1 MEDQAAAASSD
12 HAAQDLVEALAPAP
26 QAGLPSSAAA
36 NVVANVEE
44 GEPTFA
50 PVAQHNLEAPV
61 EAVAGD
67 VAELVPT
74 PPAADVAAR
83 DDVAECSCDCCVS
96 VERQEPVISTN
107 WTCTPAALGMK
118 QSNLACNLD
127 TAYTCALAKF
137 EPPEVFDYHLFC
149 MSHCKTVATEA
160 QTQCITLS
168 DAELAEHA
176 RDGAG
181 LWVDHLLPAVQE
193 AGDPAAAAAAKQEKL
208 PTSSPQERADVAEM
222 KGLVEDLWGPDG
234 TGERSGAVH
243 SAGLSHGNAKIAA
256 GKA

>member
-1 MEDQAAAASSD
+1 MPDFFCWVLVTCCPKQISSPG
-12 HAAQDLVEALAPAP
+12 HVSFIFQQIFNCHYGPR
-26 QAGLPSSAAA
+26 AG
-36 NVVANVEE
+36 
-44 GEPTFA
+44 
-50 PVAQHNLEAPV
+50 
-61 EAVAGD
+61 
-67 VAELVPT
+67 
-74 PPAADVAAR
+74 
-83 DDVAECSCDCCVS
+83 
-96 VERQEPVISTN
+96 
-107 WTCTPAALGMK
+107 
-118 QSNLACNLD
+118 
-127 TAYTCALAKF
+127 
-137 EPPEVFDYHLFC
+137 
-149 MSHCKTVATEA
+149 
-160 QTQCITLS
+160 ITLS